1 MSACPANQPVPRRFA
16 SRVGMP
22 ELSRA
27 SYRQCCACICST
39 RDKLNATIAS
49 RWCRCN
55 RLNCSQVAQ
64 RVAVEGTFA
73 GKLCPLAKD
82 GQRHYLATGQRR
94 GWTWGVF
101 LIQAFGLAKIIACS
115 VVRKVSQSTI
125 RELLF
130 LVNGTN
136 KLTVGYEVPFFQV
149 LSISHQTFKLTPMG
163 TLLGGLVTDRDH

>member
-1 MSACPANQPVPRRFA
+1 IRLLQPMSACPANQPVPRRFA

-101 LIQAFGLAKIIACS
+101 LIQAFGLAKIIDHHVQCCQKGITVNHQRAPFPCEWDKQAHC
-115 VVRKVSQSTI
+115 RI
-125 RELLF
+125 R
-130 LVNGTN
+130 GTFFSS
-136 KLTVGYEVPFFQV
+136 PFYF
-149 LSISHQTFKLTPMG
+149 TPN
-163 TLLGGLVTDRDH
+163 V